1 MEIIPG
7 NSISYDLHAPD
18 TTFIADCWLTDIRL
32 WNGMEEWVANNS
44 MHSIRNRCHLAGI
57 QTLLQSGI
65 NKNAWIH
72 PLLAGNQ
79 RMRRQSVSQC
89 RVAGGLFRM
98 GLSSSW
104 PQIKTESRMV
114 IRRSSLLFTLLFQ
127 NVQVMWA
134 ANTVWYRQLIKIGE
148 RGTICGRP
156 WMGCF
161 VAFNWPESTLSIT
174 FWRWFHYEITRN
186 SSLNRSFSPIEC
198 KIGYLKQNSFF

>member
-89 RVAGGLFRM
+89 IVAACWWIISDGLIIKLTANKNAYHDRPAASFGFLFCGMAHTAGHSGRQDGWVNGGCLV
-98 GLSSSW
+98 GGWASVV
-104 PQIKTESRMV
+104 ISRD
-114 IRRSSLLFTLLFQ
+114 T
-127 NVQVMWA
+127 WA
-134 ANTVWYRQLIKIGE
+134 AADKKRNTVHDMW
-148 RGTICGRP
+148 
-156 WMGCF
+156 
-161 VAFNWPESTLSIT
+161 
-174 FWRWFHYEITRN
+174 
-186 SSLNRSFSPIEC
+186 
-198 KIGYLKQNSFF
+198 

>member
-1 MEIIPG
+1 
-7 NSISYDLHAPD
+7 
-18 TTFIADCWLTDIRL
+18 
-32 WNGMEEWVANNS
+32 
-44 MHSIRNRCHLAGI
+44 
-57 QTLLQSGI
+57 
-65 NKNAWIH
+65 
-72 PLLAGNQ
+72 
-79 RMRRQSVSQC
+79 
-89 RVAGGLFRM
+89 
-98 GLSSSW
+98 
-104 PQIKTESRMV
+104 MV

-186 SSLNRSFSPIEC
+186 LSLYCSRYSFQTEC
-198 KIGYLKQNSFF
+198 KIGFSKQNSFFQIKGVRLHNSKLLFAANKSHSPLIYLCSVLINRLYSCPFPSHLELYLCAGGLPNKLLYFACFRGARNVNKWASANNPN